1 MATQSEVEKQLKEIK
16 KEVRELRTH
25 NQFLLD
31 RLEKA
36 HERNAE
42 IRKQMM
48 TMTFDDIVR
57 NQKELAEFQEKV
69 AKDKELLET
78 FDKQVEVKLDTAGI
92 NNGNTSREN
101 QQAR

>member
-1 MATQSEVEKQLKEIK
+1 MATQKELEKQLREIK

-48 TMTFDDIVR
+48 TMTFEDVIKT
-57 NQKELAEFQEKV
+57 QKELAEYQEKLK
-69 AKDKELLET
+69 KDKELIEA
-78 FDKQVEVKLDTAGI
+78 FDKQSQVKLGELGA
-92 NNGNTSREN
+92 
-101 QQAR
+101 

>member
-1 MATQSEVEKQLKEIK
+1 MATQKELEKQLREAK
-16 KEVRELRTH
+16 KELRETRTH

-48 TMTFDDIVR
+48 TMTFDDVIKT
-57 NQKELAEFQEKV
+57 QKELAEYQEKIK
-69 AKDKELLET
+69 KDKELIET
-78 FDKQVEVKLDTAGI
+78 FDKQAQVKL
-92 NNGNTSREN
+92 NSKLNGETSRQD
-101 QQAR
+101 QQVR

>member
-1 MATQSEVEKQLKEIK
+1 MATIKEVESQLRKAK
-16 KEVRELRTH
+16 KELREVRTH

-48 TMTFDDIVR
+48 TMTFDDVIKT
-57 NQKELAEFQEKV
+57 QKELADYQDKIK
-69 AKDKELLET
+69 KDKE
-78 FDKQVEVKLDTAGI
+78 
-92 NNGNTSREN
+92 
-101 QQAR
+101 